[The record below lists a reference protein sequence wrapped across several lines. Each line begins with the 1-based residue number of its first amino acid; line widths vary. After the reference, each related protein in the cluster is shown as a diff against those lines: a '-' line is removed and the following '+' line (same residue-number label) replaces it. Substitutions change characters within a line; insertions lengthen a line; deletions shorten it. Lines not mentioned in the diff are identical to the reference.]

1 MKKTWKLILAGLL
14 VATKAFGQEGD
25 ALPFTRIDRNPVTS
39 AFAGA
44 GAAYNGSAAYSA
56 FGSAAMLPFF
66 GGTLDAGVSYQRW
79 APGLSVSNNISVGAA
94 YKIRPRLGL
103 SLGYTLENGAAY
115 EIYEGPGNPSGIFY
129 PKNHVIALGVG
140 IGITE
145 MISAGVN
152 VRYARDASAYGHIY
166 GGVSADVFAGVQLTQ
181 ALRITAGLS
190 TLGTRVAN
198 SWAQPA
204 SVKAAVN
211 WSPALPGDNALDV
224 LADVDYYF
232 SGNFSAAAGLQYT
245 WRQMLFIRAG
255 YRFASERCV
264 IPGHL
269 ALGLG
274 VKFSGFHV
282 DLSWLTASQP
292 LGNTLNIG
300 LGYSF

>member
-1 MKKTWKLILAGLL
+1 MKKTWKIILAGLL
-14 VATKAFGQEGD
+14 VAAKAFGQEGD

-56 FGSAAMLPFF
+56 LGNAAMLPFF
-66 GGTLDAGVSYQRW
+66 GGTLDAAVSYQRW

-94 YKIRPRLGL
+94 YKVLPRLGL

-115 EIYEGPGNPSGIFY
+115 DIYEGPGDPSGIFY

-152 VRYARDASAYGHIY
+152 VRYARDVSAYGQIL
-166 GGVSADVFAGVQLTQ
+166 GGVNADIFAGFQPSE

-190 TLGTRVAN
+190 TLGTRVAA
-198 SWAQPA
+198 SWSQPA
-204 SVKAAVN
+204 SLKAAVN
-211 WSPALPGDNALDV
+211 WSPPLPGDHALDL
-224 LADVDYYF
+224 LADADYYF
-232 SGNFSAAAGLQYT
+232 SGNFSAAAGLQYA
-245 WRQMLFIRAG
+245 WRQMLFVRAG
-255 YRFASERCV
+255 YRLASEKCV

-274 VKFSGFHV
+274 VQFSGFRLDV
-282 DLSWLTASQP
+282 SWLTASLP
-292 LGNTLNIG
+292 LGNTLNVG